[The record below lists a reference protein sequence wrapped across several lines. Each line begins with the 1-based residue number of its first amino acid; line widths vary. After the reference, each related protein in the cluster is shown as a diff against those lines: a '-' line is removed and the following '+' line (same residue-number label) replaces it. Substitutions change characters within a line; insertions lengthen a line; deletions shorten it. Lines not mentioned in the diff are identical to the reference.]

1 MLKNKFNMTQ
11 EQNVFL
17 AKRNIVDTIWK
28 SALLEG
34 IPITFPETQTIY
46 DGGNIAH
53 LGIDQ
58 LQIINNL
65 KHAWK
70 FCIMTINDNINLNYI
85 SSIHSLIGTNLVES
99 PGMMRIYDVNMGG
112 TKWKPELPSK
122 EKMEQLL
129 KEYSNNEIITDG
141 AITLMCKLMK
151 LQYFNDGNK
160 RTAMLIA
167 NHEMIKNGKGIISI
181 AKEFKEEFG
190 EKLIAYYENEDK
202 LEKLKQFIYGNC
214 IDGIKNL

>member
-70 FCIMTINDNINLNYI
+70 FCIMTINDNVNLNYI

-122 EKMEQLL
+122 ERMEQLL

>member
-1 MLKNKFNMTQ
+1 MESGQNEYFSIY
-11 EQNVFL
+11 EQV
-17 AKRNIVDTIWK
+17 KPV
-28 SALLEG
+28 
-34 IPITFPETQTIY
+34 
-46 DGGNIAH
+46 
-53 LGIDQ
+53 
-58 LQIINNL
+58 
-65 KHAWK
+65 
-70 FCIMTINDNINLNYI
+70 NDNINLNYI

>member
-70 FCIMTINDNINLNYI
+70 FCIMTINYNINLNYI

-122 EKMEQLL
+122 ERMEQLL

>member
-99 PGMMRIYDVNMGG
+99 PVMILDV
-112 TKWKPELPSK
+112 
-122 EKMEQLL
+122 L
-129 KEYSNNEIITDG
+129 KLFLNALNISNNAPMSIPVIENIR
-141 AITLMCKLMK
+141 
-151 LQYFNDGNK
+151 NK
-160 RTAMLIA
+160 YA
-167 NHEMIKNGKGIISI
+167 
-181 AKEFKEEFG
+181 
-190 EKLIAYYENEDK
+190 
-202 LEKLKQFIYGNC
+202 
-214 IDGIKNL
+214 

>member
-112 TKWKPELPSK
+112 TKWKPELSSK
-122 EKMEQLL
+122 ERMEQLL

-181 AKEFKEEFG
+181 AKEFKEEFE

>member
-99 PGMMRIYDVNMGG
+99 PGMMRVYDVNMGG

>member
-122 EKMEQLL
+122 ERMEQLL

-181 AKEFKEEFG
+181 AKEFKEEFE
-190 EKLIAYYENEDK
+190 EKLIAY
-202 LEKLKQFIYGNC
+202 
-214 IDGIKNL
+214 

>member
-122 EKMEQLL
+122 ERMEQLL

-181 AKEFKEEFG
+181 AKEFKEEFE
-190 EKLIAYYENEDK
+190 EKLIAYYENDDK